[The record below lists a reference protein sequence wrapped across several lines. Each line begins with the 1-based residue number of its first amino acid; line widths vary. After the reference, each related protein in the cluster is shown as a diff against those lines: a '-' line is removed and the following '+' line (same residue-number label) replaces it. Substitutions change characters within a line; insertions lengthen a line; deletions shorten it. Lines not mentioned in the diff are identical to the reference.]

1 MFLSFQ
7 FFHCY
12 YSRISRGIKYK
23 FLFSHVLIES
33 LIAVVHM
40 FYILLSIVKLLSKC
54 CTDICFFWVD
64 LSLSIVMI
72 LFRNGRGHS
81 SGLLVASLT
90 DISPTEA
97 NHETVPG
104 LVILMIT
111 RHTLA
116 TTVREL

>member
-1 MFLSFQ
+1 
-7 FFHCY
+7 
-12 YSRISRGIKYK
+12 
-23 FLFSHVLIES
+23 
-33 LIAVVHM
+33 
-40 FYILLSIVKLLSKC
+40 
-54 CTDICFFWVD
+54 
-64 LSLSIVMI
+64 MI

-90 DISPTEA
+90 DISPAEA